1 MRNTMSAAEKPV
13 PPDMYRPVHAAVV
26 REAGGPVHITVV
38 RERGSTHG
46 GQGYPLIL
54 WLESTDPFRGYFVSP
69 ALEGESRVCFRS
81 YGEFS
86 QQAGELT
93 EKVRALFRSGKRLET
108 ESWRIRPAARRKADR
123 VLLIRPGAGGEWSG
137 EIYTPGSMTLETFR
151 DRAELEKLL
160 KVR

>member
-1 MRNTMSAAEKPV
+1 MRNTMSAAEKRI
-13 PPDMYRPVHAAVV
+13 PPEMYRPVHAAAV
-26 REAGGPVHITVV
+26 REEGGPVHITVV
-38 RERGSTHG
+38 REAGSAYG

-81 YGEFS
+81 YAEFS
-86 QQAGELT
+86 QQTAELT

-108 ESWRIRPAARRKADR
+108 EAWQIPAAARRKADR
-123 VLLIRPGAGGEWSG
+123 VLLIRPGKAGEWSG
-137 EIYTPGSMTLETFR
+137 DVYTPGIMTLETFR

-160 KVR
+160 CP